1 MSDQISLFL
10 QIHMEEIVHTWT
22 EKVTADERV
31 RSDARLSY
39 AQLKDHVPHIVHEL
53 GYAMASWDAG
63 DTACLVKGKDH
74 GRQRWQ
80 QGYKLKEVMRELML
94 LRESILEHL
103 DRSENVLNLH
113 SIEDLARSYRKIN
126 LFMDEEIYKTIE
138 GYLGTL
144 PDTSHMIGSV
154 N

>member
-10 QIHMEEIVHTWT
+10 QRHTDEIVRTWS
-22 EKVTADERV
+22 EKVAADERV

-53 GYAMASWDAG
+53 GYALASWDA
-63 DTACLVKGKDH
+63 DASALIVKGKDH

-94 LRESILEHL
+94 LRETILEHL
-103 DRSENVLNLH
+103 DRSENVLNQH
-113 SIEDLARSYRKIN
+113 SVEALARSYRKIN
-126 LFMDEEIYKTIE
+126 LFMDEEIYKTVE

-144 PDTSHMIGSV
+144 PDTSQMVGSL

>member
-10 QIHMEEIVHTWT
+10 QRHTEEIVRAWT
-22 EKVTADERV
+22 EKVGADERV

-53 GYAMASWDAG
+53 GYALASGDAG
-63 DTACLVKGKDH
+63 DYTWIVKGTEH

-94 LRESILEHL
+94 LRETILEHL
-103 DRSENVLNLH
+103 GQSENVLNLH
-113 SIEDLARSYRKIN
+113 TVGDLARSYRKIN

-144 PDTSHMIGSV
+144 PDTSQMVGSI

>member
-10 QIHMEEIVHTWT
+10 QRHTDEIVRIWT

-53 GYAMASWDAG
+53 GYALASLSVEDA
-63 DTACLVKGKDH
+63 AWMVKGKEH

-94 LRESILEHL
+94 LRETILEHL
-103 DRSENVLNLH
+103 DKSENVLNLH
-113 SIEDLARSYRKIN
+113 SVEDLARSYRRIN
-126 LFMDEEIYKTIE
+126 LFLDEEIYKTIE

-144 PDTSHMIGSV
+144 PDTSQMVGSL